1 MSAKPWLKAFEE
13 EVARLR
19 PLWEANYDDHI
30 ELAPKYPTE
39 PPKWWF
45 NKWAA
50 EYPDKP
56 YVMQG
61 DTVIT
66 YGVANDIARRLAN
79 ALTSLGVKKG
89 DRVAILSP
97 NLPQYVLSIQAL
109 LKTGVRGRSSKNSIS
124 VGTL

>member
-1 MSAKPWLKAFEE
+1 MSAKPWLKAFDE

-19 PLWEANYDDHI
+19 PLWEANYDDQI
-30 ELAPKYPTE
+30 ELSPQYPTE

-50 EYPDKP
+50 ENPDKP

-89 DRVAILSP
+89 DRVAIIYPQTCP
-97 NLPQYVLSIQAL
+97 NTYYRFRPC
-109 LKTGVRGRSSKNSIS
+109 LK
-124 VGTL
+124 

>member
-79 ALTSLGVKKG
+79 ALTGLGVKK
-89 DRVAILSP
+89 V
-97 NLPQYVLSIQAL
+97 
-109 LKTGVRGRSSKNSIS
+109 TG
-124 VGTL
+124 